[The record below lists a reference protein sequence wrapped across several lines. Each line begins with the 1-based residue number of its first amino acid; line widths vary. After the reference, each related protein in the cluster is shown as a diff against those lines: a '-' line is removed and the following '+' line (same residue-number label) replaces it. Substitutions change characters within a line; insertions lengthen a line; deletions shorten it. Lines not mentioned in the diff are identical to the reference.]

1 MLRVEYALTT
11 DRTMKAL
18 TGLTRS
24 AFHALVPAFD
34 QALHEK
40 ALHRNPPR
48 QRRPGGGGPAKL
60 KTTEAKLFFILM
72 YVKCYPTFDVAA
84 VLYGVHRSRAHRW
97 TQDWLPVLEKTLG
110 QKMVLPERQIHQVEA
125 FFHRFP
131 TAQTLFIDGSER
143 PTQRAQDSTEQ
154 KSYYSGKKNDTPVNT
169 FSSAMTNG
177 VF

>member
-48 QRRPGGGGPAKL
+48 QRRPGGGGPATL
-60 KTTEAKLFFILM
+60 KTAEAKLFFILI
-72 YVKCYPTFDVAA
+72 YVKCYPTLTSLRCYMGCIAPGRIV
-84 VLYGVHRSRAHRW
+84 GRRTCCRSWNKRW
-97 TQDWLPVLEKTLG
+97 AT
-110 QKMVLPERQIHQVEA
+110 R
-125 FFHRFP
+125 
-131 TAQTLFIDGSER
+131 
-143 PTQRAQDSTEQ
+143 
-154 KSYYSGKKNDTPVNT
+154 
-169 FSSAMTNG
+169 
-177 VF
+177 

>member
-60 KTTEAKLFFILM
+60 KTAEAKLFFILM

-84 VLYGVHRSRAHRW
+84 VLYGIHQSRAHR
-97 TQDWLPVLEKTLG
+97 
-110 QKMVLPERQIHQVEA
+110 
-125 FFHRFP
+125 
-131 TAQTLFIDGSER
+131 
-143 PTQRAQDSTEQ
+143 
-154 KSYYSGKKNDTPVNT
+154 
-169 FSSAMTNG
+169 
-177 VF
+177 

>member
-34 QALHEK
+34 QALYEK

-60 KTTEAKLFFILM
+60 KTTEAKLFFILTRGVEQNSDAGHRPM
-72 YVKCYPTFDVAA
+72 AA
-84 VLYGVHRSRAHRW
+84 VAVAYIVGA
-97 TQDWLPVLEKTLG
+97 
-110 QKMVLPERQIHQVEA
+110 
-125 FFHRFP
+125 
-131 TAQTLFIDGSER
+131 DGGG
-143 PTQRAQDSTEQ
+143 
-154 KSYYSGKKNDTPVNT
+154 YVG
-169 FSSAMTNG
+169 
-177 VF
+177 